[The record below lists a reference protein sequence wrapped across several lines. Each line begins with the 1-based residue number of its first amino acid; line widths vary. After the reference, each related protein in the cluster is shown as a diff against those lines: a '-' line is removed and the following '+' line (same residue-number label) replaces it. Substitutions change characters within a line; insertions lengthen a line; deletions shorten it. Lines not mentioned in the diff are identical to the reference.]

1 MSRTRPPRLHS
12 GAHTG
17 FSMPELIMVVVIG
30 ALLVMVLQQAL
41 VGQHRFYDSQR
52 AAVQRHETLR
62 LAMAIM
68 SSPLR
73 EANVARGDVGVL
85 GPGRV
90 RVRMPLGSA
99 FVCGTDANGSRVG
112 AVDMQGQWNA
122 GVADSILILRS
133 GVWTAEGISSLG
145 GPDRRVDCVA
155 GGGAVLRLDR
165 RVPDVDLGTA
175 ARAFRSYVFE
185 VDTDG
190 LFFWLYRWD
199 GAQRDLLLG
208 PLDGPTGFQ
217 VWYEDAQGVVLP
229 GPVGAQRVG
238 IRFVARSM
246 NPFPVAGERTDSLVM
261 TFGGRNP

>member
-1 MSRTRPPRLHS
+1 MTRLRPRGPDS
-12 GAHTG
+12 EARMG
-17 FSMPELIMVVVIG
+17 FSMPELLMVVAIG
-30 ALLVMVLQQAL
+30 ALLVVVLQQAL
-41 VGQHRFYDSQR
+41 VGQRRFYDSQR

-62 LAMAIM
+62 LAMATM
-68 SSPLR
+68 GSPLR
-73 EANVARGDVGVL
+73 EANVARGDVGIL
-85 GPGRV
+85 APGRV

-122 GVADSILILRS
+122 GVADSVLILRS
-133 GVWTAEGISSLG
+133 GVWSAEGISRLQG
-145 GPDRRVDCVA
+145 TDRRVPCVA
-155 GGGAVLRLDR
+155 AGGAVFRLDR
-165 RVPDVDLGTA
+165 RVPNVDLGTA
-175 ARAFRSYVFE
+175 ARAFRSYIFE

-229 GPVGAQRVG
+229 GPVGAERVG

-246 NPFPVAGERTDSLVM
+246 NPFPVAGERTDTLVM